1 MIIDQKIYH
10 LGASLK
16 DLGKNGF
23 AFSKMDNSVAKLILE
38 QLKKRWQYEQMSL
51 NNNDLADLYDLMINQ
66 GNPEIIKTKVQTIIF
81 EQLKGGGNMKWEKV
95 EFGELYLLPSK
106 NGLNRPSRVR
116 GSGYKMINMGELF
129 AFDRIKDI
137 PMELV
142 PMNDRN

>member
-1 MIIDQKIYH
+1 
-10 LGASLK
+10 
-16 DLGKNGF
+16 
-23 AFSKMDNSVAKLILE
+23 
-38 QLKKRWQYEQMSL
+38 
-51 NNNDLADLYDLMINQ
+51 
-66 GNPEIIKTKVQTIIF
+66 
-81 EQLKGGGNMKWEKV
+81 MKWEKV

-142 PMNDRN
+142 PMNDREIETSNILDSAASLTESLLNSTAVVKKFIKLNTLTY